1 MGPRWGVEVEESLS
15 TAARIEITEK
25 YARAYAEA
33 PKKGKTQIL
42 DQVVEVTGWNRNHAC
57 QQLVARLKQAPGR
70 AAATVAVIDRRK
82 TRGLKCSSDARRVLQ
97 KVWAASRG

>member
-15 TAARIEITEK
+15 MAARIELTKK

-42 DQVVEVTGWNRNHAC
+42 DQVVEVTGLEPGPCPPAAGR
-57 QQLVARLKQAPGR
+57 LVEAGPSSGSGYGRGDRPLQDARLE
-70 AAATVAVIDRRK
+70 VLI
-82 TRGLKCSSDARRVLQ
+82 RRVLQ

>member
-42 DQVVEVTGWNRNHAC
+42 GQVVEATGC
-57 QQLVARLKQAPGR
+57 P
-70 AAATVAVIDRRK
+70 
-82 TRGLKCSSDARRVLQ
+82 
-97 KVWAASRG
+97 

>member
-15 TAARIEITEK
+15 MAARIEITEK

-42 DQVVEVTGWNRNHAC
+42 DQVVEVTGWNRDHASSNTRTV
-57 QQLVARLKQAPGR
+57 LGFLFPSSVVANSSR
-70 AAATVAVIDRRK
+70 AA
-82 TRGLKCSSDARRVLQ
+82 L
-97 KVWAASRG
+97 AAPASEAW

>member
-33 PKKGKTQIL
+33 PEKGKTQIL
-42 DQVVEVTGWNRNHAC
+42 DQVVEVTGLEPGPCILEHAYGVGVPLP
-57 QQLVARLKQAPGR
+57 QFSGGKLVKGSPGR
-70 AAATVAVIDRRK
+70 A
-82 TRGLKCSSDARRVLQ
+82 RV
-97 KVWAASRG
+97 